1 MSPNKPMIITHSY
14 YLDSC
19 NANFC
24 GGVMYACTHL
34 NEVVNKPKATKK
46 EILKALDSMYNEAE
60 KVRKELTFNGKKTK

>member
-1 MSPNKPMIITHSY
+1 MSTNKPMIITHSD

-24 GGVMYACTHL
+24 GGVMYACTEL
-34 NEVVNKPKATKK
+34 TEVVNKPKVTKK

-60 KVRKELTFNGKKTK
+60 KVKKELTFNGKKTN